1 MIHDPNGYA
10 AHLTADNA
18 LVRGFQMAKPE
29 RSNSE
34 SSSGYVVPLGWVAFI
49 AGLLG
54 IAGSVLIR
62 FGVLPKSDA
71 PVGVLGI
78 ALFVG
83 GYIACFIIP
92 PLQRRVCAR
101 TTLR

>member
-1 MIHDPNGYA
+1 M
-10 AHLTADNA
+10 A
-18 LVRGFQMAKPE
+18 LSEPSIK
-29 RSNSE
+29 E
-34 SSSGYVVPLGWVAFI
+34 SSSGYAVPLGWVAFI

-54 IAGSVLIR
+54 IAGSILIR
-62 FGVLPKSDA
+62 FGVLPKTDY

-92 PLQRRVCAR
+92 PLLRRVSALEQR
-101 TTLR
+101 VNNLEDNRM

>member
-1 MIHDPNGYA
+1 MATSVVSVNDSSTGYA
-10 AHLTADNA
+10 
-18 LVRGFQMAKPE
+18 
-29 RSNSE
+29 
-34 SSSGYVVPLGWVAFI
+34 VPLGWI
-49 AGLLG
+49 ALIGGLAG

-62 FGVLPKSDA
+62 LGVLPKSDD

-92 PLQRRVCAR
+92 PLHRRMSALEQRINSLEGK
-101 TTLR
+101 TTGESPVATKGTP